1 MKPGIYDQSNE
12 QYHSSPGYSSTN
24 LIDCMSYSEAHMK
37 YWKENPQKPTPSMI
51 EGTMLHEALI
61 EPHIFESKYLVA
73 DGRSKEGKALLEANP
88 DKIKVSESQMSKVI
102 AMRDSV
108 LKNTNIQ
115 SLITGAQVE
124 KAFYWNDV
132 DTGLL
137 CKTKPDL
144 LRTDLG
150 LIIDIKT
157 IDSGTL
163 WNVKRAIRDYKY
175 HLSAAFYK
183 DGVNSILKEMKVK
196 EFMFVFIEKEAPH
209 GVRKIIL
216 SLSDLEK
223 GFNEYKEALT
233 RIKKCTDS
241 GQWPSYPDEVV
252 ELNVFQEVS

>member
-12 QYHSSPGYSSTN
+12 EYHSGPGYSSTN
-24 LIDCMSYSEAHMK
+24 LIDCTSYSPGHMK
-37 YWKENPQKPTPSMI
+37 HWKLNPTKPTPSMI

-61 EPHIFESKYLVA
+61 EPELFKGKYMVA
-73 DGRSKEGKALLEANP
+73 DGRSKEGKALIEANP
-88 DKIKVSESQMSKVI
+88 DKIKVSEATLNKVI

-108 LKNTNIQ
+108 LKHTNIK
-115 SLITGAQVE
+115 SLIAGAQIE
-124 KAFYWNDV
+124 KAIYWNDV

-137 CKTKPDL
+137 CKTKPDI

-157 IDSGTL
+157 IDSGAL

-175 HLSAAFYK
+175 HLSAAFYT
-183 DGVNSILKEMKVK
+183 DGVNTILNGCIK
-196 EFMFVFIEKEAPH
+196 EFMFFFIEKEAPH

-223 GFNEYKEALT
+223 GFNEYKESLLK
-233 RIKKCTDS
+233 IKQCEDS
-241 GQWPSYPDEVV
+241 GHWPLYPDEVV